1 MKMTLRIAA
10 FAAALSLTSAA
21 AVSAEE
27 MTLTFATGAAPGQA
41 PHPQVSLPWAEE
53 VNEAGKGVLKINVV
67 QGFTVVAPQNFYA
80 RVQND
85 VVQIVSGLQGSVGGV
100 FPLTDVARIPYLVEK
115 AEFGSVAFWRLY
127 ETGLLDSDYKDVHP
141 LSLDMFPQGVLHLV
155 KPPKAIDDFAGLKL
169 VANSKMTAD
178 IIEKLGATPITILI
192 QETFQAMQRHTVDG
206 TVTGYPA
213 VRAFKFDEVAPY
225 HLDAMLGGGAH
236 MVVMAKKKWES
247 LPAAVQ
253 KLLDSHSGE
262 GLARRYGKANDD
274 EWEQGRARL
283 VAMSGQTVVAPTPAQ
298 HEMFKRMMAPI
309 ADDWVKQNPKG
320 AEVLSKFR
328 ALLAQAK
335 AEIEK

>member
-1 MKMTLRIAA
+1 MKIRIAA
-10 FAAALSLTSAA
+10 LVAALSVAGTGSSAA
-21 AVSAEE
+21 EIN
-27 MTLTFATGAAPGQA
+27 LTFATGAAPGQA
-41 PHPQVSLPWAEE
+41 PHPQVSLPWAAQ
-53 VNEAGKGVLKINVV
+53 VNAAGKGVVHINVV
-67 QGFTVVAPQNFYA
+67 QGYSMVNPRNFYA
-80 RVQND
+80 RLQND

-127 ETGLLDSDYKDVHP
+127 KTGLLDSDYKDVHP

-155 KPPKAIDDFAGLKL
+155 KAPKTIDNFSGLKL
-169 VANSKMTAD
+169 VANSKMTSD

-192 QETFQAMQRHTVDG
+192 QETFQALQRHTVDG

-236 MVVMAKKKWES
+236 MVIMARKKWDA

-253 KLLDSHSGE
+253 KIIDDNSGE
-262 GLARRYGKANDD
+262 ALARKYGKTNDE

-283 VAMSGQTVVAPTPAQ
+283 VAMRGQTVVAPTPAQ
-298 HEMFKRMMAPI
+298 HAMFRHMMEPI
-309 ADDWVKQNPKG
+309 ASDWEKQNPRG
-320 AEVLSKFR
+320 AEVLTKFR
-328 ALLAQAK
+328 ELLAQAK
-335 AEIEK
+335 KEIGG